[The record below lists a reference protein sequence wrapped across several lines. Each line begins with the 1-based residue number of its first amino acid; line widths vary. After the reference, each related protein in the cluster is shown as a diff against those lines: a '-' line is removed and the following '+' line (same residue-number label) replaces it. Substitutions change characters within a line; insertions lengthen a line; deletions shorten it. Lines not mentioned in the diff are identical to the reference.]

1 MTRTDSV
8 VSSGPRTAGA
18 SSFNGKFSRRPRRLR
33 RRGIALRWLLALPL
47 ALALMVPAG
56 TAIAQGSSGT
66 SGYKQE
72 PPKPKTSTEPKSGT
86 APAKAKTTPTT
97 TTTPKP
103 AVEPAPAKAAATPT
117 ESKLPF
123 TGLDLRW
130 IVGAGLLLI
139 AAGLTLRFAA
149 ARRQRHENGS

>member
-1 MTRTDSV
+1 MTRTDSM

-18 SSFNGKFSRRPRRLR
+18 RSLNGELYGRSRHLR

-56 TAIAQGSSGT
+56 TALAQSSTGT

-86 APAKAKTTPTT
+86 EPSKAKTTPTT
-97 TTTPKP
+97 TTPH
-103 AVEPAPAKAAATPT
+103 AVVEPAPAKAAATPT

-139 AAGLTLRFAA
+139 AAGLTLRFSA
-149 ARRQRHENGS
+149 ARRQRHGNGS